1 MKQNC
6 WSWFWVTLI
15 SWKFVWIRP
24 KKNSVTLEHLSLL
37 EIQVHQWKEQT
48 KNSIPWPYSPSAS
61 GGKYLV
67 GPWSSM
73 EIKSKPVRNLF
84 MDDSIFP
91 WCESLR
97 EPQKM
102 GSKNKKIAGEP
113 RIFVPW
119 MLKAANT
126 VLFPGSPHC
135 KLYKFQIFYMAVFFK
150 GWLLESRR
158 KNDLEWLGKTWSA

>member
-1 MKQNC
+1 
-6 WSWFWVTLI
+6 
-15 SWKFVWIRP
+15 
-24 KKNSVTLEHLSLL
+24 
-37 EIQVHQWKEQT
+37 
-48 KNSIPWPYSPSAS
+48 
-61 GGKYLV
+61 
-67 GPWSSM
+67 
-73 EIKSKPVRNLF
+73 

-126 VLFPGSPHC
+126 VFFQVYHNVNSTNF
-135 KLYKFQIFYMAVFFK
+135 KFFTWQFFSK
-150 GWLLESRR
+150 VGC
-158 KNDLEWLGKTWSA
+158 